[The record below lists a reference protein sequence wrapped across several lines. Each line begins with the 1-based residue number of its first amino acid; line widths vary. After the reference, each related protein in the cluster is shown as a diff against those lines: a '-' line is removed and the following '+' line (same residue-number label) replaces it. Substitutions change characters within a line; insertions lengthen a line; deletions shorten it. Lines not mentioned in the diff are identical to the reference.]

1 MSQSIREVM
10 TEDVVVMPAQATL
23 KHAAREMR
31 ERDIGDV
38 IVVEDDVVVG
48 ILSDRDI
55 VIRAVADDR
64 VSSETTV
71 GEVATRD
78 LETLG
83 PDATV
88 REAVRVMR
96 EKAIRRLPIVEDGRP
111 VGIVSLGD
119 LAVERDTDSALAE
132 ISVAEPND

>member
-10 TEDVVVMPAQATL
+10 TEDVVVMPSQATL
-23 KHAAREMR
+23 KHAGREMR

-38 IVVEDDVVVG
+38 IVVEDNVVVG

-55 VIRAVADDR
+55 VIRAVAEDR
-64 VSSETTV
+64 APSETTV

-78 LETLG
+78 LQALSPSDTVD
-83 PDATV
+83 DAI
-88 REAVRVMR
+88 RIMR
-96 EKAIRRLPIVEDGRP
+96 EKAIRRLPILEDGRP

-132 ISVAEPND
+132 ISAAEPDE